1 MTKLNSD
8 TDVTIDNFNSLERE
22 KPTVMVV
29 DDEGSVLKTTEV
41 LLEEEG
47 YLVQLCST
55 GKDAIDRLD
64 KEINAVVLDIN
75 MPDISGLEVFEK
87 LKAKNP
93 YVPIIF
99 HTGVATKREYR
110 RDIRRQ
116 FKPHAYVIKG
126 NDPEQ
131 LLDTVASAVESY
143 GNIRRNVRFS
153 EDLYKELQQ
162 SSHKLRTNMEGTIHA
177 MALTVEIRDPY
188 TAGHQ
193 SRVSDL
199 ACVIAKEMNLSTELI
214 EGIQMAGIIHDVGKI
229 RIPAEI
235 LNKSGKLSD
244 IELSMIRTHPQVG
257 YEILKGIEF
266 KWPIATIVH
275 QHHEKING
283 SGYPLGLKG
292 DETLIESKIL
302 CVADVVEAMTLH
314 RPYRPALGVDKALD
328 EIIKNKGI
336 LYDTKVVDACL
347 SDFRR
352 EGFKFG

>member
-1 MTKLNSD
+1 MNKYAGIK
-8 TDVTIDNFNSLERE
+8 VVDNLSNFERE

-47 YLVQLCST
+47 YLVKLCPT
-55 GKDAIDRLD
+55 GKEAIDKLD
-64 KEINAVVLDIN
+64 KGIHAVVLDID
-75 MPDISGLEVFEK
+75 MPDITGLEVFEK
-87 LKAKNP
+87 IKAKNP

-99 HTGVATKREYR
+99 HTGVATKREDR

-126 NDPEQ
+126 SDPEQ

-143 GNIRRNVRFS
+143 GNILRNVRFS

-162 SSHKLRTNMEGTIHA
+162 SSDKLRTNMEGTIQA

-193 SRVSDL
+193 LRVADL
-199 ACVIAKEMNLSTELI
+199 ACVIAKEMNLSKDQI

-229 RIPAEI
+229 QIPAEI
-235 LNKSGKLSD
+235 LNKSGPLSE
-244 IELSMIRTHPQVG
+244 IELSMIKTHPQVG
-257 YEILKGIEF
+257 YDILKKIEF
-266 KWPIATIVH
+266 KWPIAKIVY
-275 QHHEKING
+275 QHHEKIDG

-292 DETLIESKIL
+292 DEILLESKIL

-314 RPYRPALGVDKALD
+314 RPYRPALGVDQALD
-328 EIIKNKGI
+328 EIVQNKGI
-336 LYDTKVVDACL
+336 LYDTRVVDACL
-347 SDFRR
+347 LDFRK
-352 EGFKFG
+352 EGFKFD

>member
-1 MTKLNSD
+1 MNEQAGVKA
-8 TDVTIDNFNSLERE
+8 VDNFSNFERE
-22 KPTVMVV
+22 RPTVMVV

-47 YLVQLCST
+47 YLVKLCST
-55 GKDAIDRLD
+55 GQEAIDRLD
-64 KEINAVVLDIN
+64 KDIHAVVLDID
-75 MPDISGLEVFEK
+75 MPDITGLEVFEK
-87 LKAKNP
+87 IKAKNP

-99 HTGVATKREYR
+99 HTGVATKREDR

-126 NDPEQ
+126 SDPEQ

-143 GNIRRNVRFS
+143 GNILRNVRFS

-162 SSHKLRTNMEGTIHA
+162 SSDKLRTNMEGTIQA

-193 SRVSDL
+193 LRVADL
-199 ACVIAKEMNLSTELI
+199 ACVIAKKMDIPKEQI

-229 RIPAEI
+229 QIPAEI
-235 LNKSGKLSD
+235 LNKSGPLSE
-244 IELSMIRTHPQVG
+244 IELSLIKTHPQVG
-257 YEILKGIEF
+257 YDILKGIEF
-266 KWPIATIVH
+266 KWPIAKIVH
-275 QHHEKING
+275 QHHEKLDG
-283 SGYPLGLKG
+283 SGYPLGLTG
-292 DETLIESKIL
+292 DKILIESKIL

-328 EIIKNKGI
+328 EIIKNKGT
-336 LYDTKVVDACL
+336 LYDSKVVDACL
-347 SDFRR
+347 SDFRK
-352 EGFKFG
+352 EGFKFE